1 MNGKIIVSFLL
12 ILFGFVFIDSG
23 NAQEG
28 SVSEIQSTDDEENL
42 AKAVLRD
49 GTLSVEEYVSGLEWP
64 TTMAFI
70 DEDILVL
77 EKGGNVRLVENGE
90 LKTEPILKIDV
101 SRTIEGGLLGVL
113 VDDTTVYLH
122 FTNEDTEN
130 KKTSNWYYKYE
141 WKNKQLVEP
150 ELIKVIH
157 DGSGRHNSGPMIL
170 HPDGTIY
177 AIIGDLLNREGK
189 LQNFSEGEP
198 DDTSVIF
205 SLNKQEPYYAIGIRN
220 SFGLTYDPMTN
231 NLWDTENGPEYF
243 DEINYVIPKFNSGW
257 KSIQGPAKLN
267 QIEEL
272 PIFEDYRYSEPEF
285 SWEIPVGVTAISFIQ
300 SEYFE
305 KYHNSV
311 LVGDFNTGA
320 IWKFELNENR
330 DGFVFNDPDL
340 KDLVLNKDD
349 STDEILFGTG
359 FAGATDIEEGPDG
372 KLYILSI
379 GQGKI
384 FRISQNNEVN
394 NIEHCSQQLGIDIN
408 LSGCKLAGKN
418 FEDVDLSNANLSFT
432 DLENASFKNVNLNNA
447 IMSASNLKNANFKN
461 VDLSNSDMNLTI
473 LENANLENVNLENS
487 NLKAIEMI
495 NVNLDTVNLNNADL
509 DHGVFKNSNM
519 KNVQLKDSNISW
531 AKFQNAVLN
540 DVNISNSVIEKNK
553 FQNSNFNNVNISNS
567 RIWVNDFTNSKMY
580 NVDFSNSDIYQ
591 IDYSYSTLEK
601 VDFRDT
607 KLGTSKFIETSF
619 SKVNLLEVY
628 PFSTDFDGSV
638 FADDN
643 KINTCLESD
652 LYSKIIN
659 KVLREIRENFTFF
672 SFMENI
678 LTGSC

>member
-49 GTLSVEEYVSGLEWP
+49 GALSVEEYVSGLEWP

-122 FTNEDTEN
+122 FTNKDTEN
-130 KKTSNWYYKYE
+130 KTTSNWYYKYE

-447 IMSASNLKNANFKN
+447 VMSASNLKNASFKN
-461 VDLSNSDMNLTI
+461 VDLSNSDLNLTI
-473 LENANLENVNLENS
+473 LENSNLENVNLENS
-487 NLKAIEMI
+487 NLKAVEMI
-495 NVNLDTVNLNNADL
+495 NVNLDSVNLNNADL
-509 DHGVFKNSNM
+509 DHGVFKNSNI

-591 IDYSYSTLEK
+591 IDFSSSTLEK

-628 PFSTDFDGSV
+628 PFSTDFDGSI